1 MTLFNRTAAIKS
13 HYIRRFSLCDSV
25 PNQRKQKMVI
35 KSKNKIE
42 FQSNAKF
49 NKAPEVCKFV
59 LSAVTAACIAAPTL
73 AGELLV
79 YSSTDADNL
88 KYYMEEFQ
96 KDNPDI
102 KVNVVREST
111 GTMAAKMMAE
121 KDNPQADFLFEMAAT
136 VALSMES
143 QGMFHEYTPVGMDK
157 IDPRYVDTKEPV
169 TWVGNYGWA
178 GCICWNRIE
187 AEKLGLPKPK
197 SWAELVN
204 PIYKGHISMPNPASS
219 GTGFLDVSSWMQI
232 MGEDKAWEYM
242 DALHENVGIYT
253 HSGSKPCKQA
263 GAGEFPIGISWPGRA
278 IKIIK
283 AGAPI
288 DMIIPEEGIGWEMQV
303 VAIMKGTDNL
313 PDAKRLMDWTLA
325 RGMEL
330 FGERQSIIADISKV
344 KKDPE
349 LPDFYDEV
357 VAKLINN
364 DFVWAAENKTEI
376 VGEWKKRYDGKS
388 EPKK

>member
-1 MTLFNRTAAIKS
+1 MINILKRVS
-13 HYIRRFSLCDSV
+13 SPPRRFLVVLAS
-25 PNQRKQKMVI
+25 
-35 KSKNKIE
+35 
-42 FQSNAKF
+42 A
-49 NKAPEVCKFV
+49 AV
-59 LSAVTAACIAAPTL
+59 LSQAAS

-88 KYYMEEFQ
+88 KFYMSEFQ

-121 KDNPQADFLFEMAAT
+121 KDNPRADFLFEMAAT
-136 VALSMES
+136 VALNMEA
-143 QGMFHEYTPVGMDK
+143 QGMFHEYSPAGMDK
-157 IDPRYVDTKEPV
+157 IDPRYVDKTAPV

-197 SWAELVN
+197 SWADLAK

-219 GTGFLDVSSWMQI
+219 GTGFLDVSSWIQI
-232 MGEDKAWEYM
+232 MGEEKAWNYM
-242 DALHENVGIYT
+242 DDLHSNVAVYT

-288 DMIIPEEGIGWEMQV
+288 DMIIPKEGVGWEMQV
-303 VAIMKGTDNL
+303 VAIMAGTDNL
-313 PDAKRLMDWTLA
+313 PDAKRLMDWTLG
-325 RGMEL
+325 RGMTL
-330 FGERQSIIADISKV
+330 FGMRQSIIADPSKV
-344 KKDPE
+344 QKDPD

-357 VAKLINN
+357 QAKLIDN
-364 DFVWAAENKTEI
+364 DFVWAAENKNAI
-376 VGEWKKRYDGKS
+376 VAKWKKRYDGKT
-388 EPKK
+388 EPKKKK

>member
-1 MTLFNRTAAIKS
+1 MFKILTSKHPLSSVVAAFFLALFS
-13 HYIRRFSLCDSV
+13 FSTS
-25 PNQRKQKMVI
+25 
-35 KSKNKIE
+35 SY
-42 FQSNAKF
+42 
-49 NKAPEVCKFV
+49 
-59 LSAVTAACIAAPTL
+59 

-96 KDNPDI
+96 KDNPSI

-111 GTMAAKMMAE
+111 GTMAAKLMAE

-136 VALSMES
+136 VALNMEAE
-143 QGMFHEYTPVGMDK
+143 GMFHEYTPKGMDD
-157 IDPRYVDTKEPV
+157 IDQRYVDKTAPV

-187 AEKLGLPKPK
+187 AENLGLPKPK
-197 SWAELVN
+197 TWADLAN

-219 GTGFLDVSSWMQI
+219 GTGYLDVSSWIQI
-232 MGEDKAWEYM
+232 MGKEKAWKYM
-242 DALHENVGIYT
+242 DALHNNVAVYT

-263 GAGEFPIGISWPGRA
+263 GSGEFTIGISWPGRA

-303 VAIMKGTDNL
+303 VAIMSGTDNL
-313 PDAKRLMDWTLA
+313 PDAKRLMDWTLG
-325 RGMEL
+325 RGMSL
-330 FGERQSIIADISKV
+330 FGERQSIIADPSKIT
-344 KKDPE
+344 KDPQ

-357 VAKLINN
+357 QAKLINN
-364 DFVWAAENKTEI
+364 NFVWAAANKTRI
-376 VGEWKKRYDGKS
+376 VGEWKKRYDGKT
-388 EPKK
+388 EPKNLVTESFANKSYRYDTIFAYYFRFEV

>member
-1 MTLFNRTAAIKS
+1 MKQIKKFRQFLSPYLVLTAVVLF
-13 HYIRRFSLCDSV
+13 C
-25 PNQRKQKMVI
+25 
-35 KSKNKIE
+35 
-42 FQSNAKF
+42 F
-49 NKAPEVCKFV
+49 NS
-59 LSAVTAACIAAPTL
+59 SAL

-136 VALSMES
+136 VALNMEAE
-143 QGMFHEYTPVGMDK
+143 GMFHEYTPIGMDK
-157 IDPRYVDTKEPV
+157 IDQRYVDKSAPV

-187 AEKLGLPKPK
+187 AENHGLPKPK
-197 SWAELVN
+197 TWAELAN

-219 GTGFLDVSSWMQI
+219 GTGFLDISSWIQI
-232 MGEDKAWEYM
+232 WGEEKAWKYM
-242 DALHENVGIYT
+242 DQLHKNIGVYT

-263 GAGEFPIGISWPGRA
+263 GSGEFAIGISWPGRA

-303 VAIMKGTDNL
+303 VAIMSGTDNL
-313 PDAKRLMDWTLA
+313 PDAKRLMNWTLG
-325 RGMEL
+325 RGMNL
-330 FGERQSIIADISKV
+330 FGERQSIIADPSKV
-344 KKDPE
+344 TKDPE

-357 VAKLINN
+357 QAKLINN
-364 DFVWAAENKTEI
+364 DFVWAAANKTRL
-376 VGEWKKRYDGKS
+376 VNEWKKRYDGKT

>member
-1 MTLFNRTAAIKS
+1 MS
-13 HYIRRFSLCDSV
+13 FSLRSLLKRFESYFIWKKNSADKMLFQTNLISIIHFQESV
-25 PNQRKQKMVI
+25 MFKTLT
-35 KSKNKIE
+35 SKY
-42 FQSNAKF
+42 
-49 NKAPEVCKFV
+49 P
-59 LSAVTAACIAAPTL
+59 LSSVVAVFFLALFSFSTSSY

-88 KYYMEEFQ
+88 KYYMDEFQ

-102 KVNVVREST
+102 KVNVIREST
-111 GTMAAKMMAE
+111 GTMAAKLLAE

-136 VALSMES
+136 AALNMEAE
-143 QGMFHEYTPVGMDK
+143 GMFHEYTPKGMDK
-157 IDPRYVDTKEPV
+157 IDQRYVDKTAPV

-187 AEKLGLPKPK
+187 AENLGLPKPK
-197 SWAELVN
+197 SWADLAN

-219 GTGFLDVSSWMQI
+219 GTGYLDVSSWIQI
-232 MGEDKAWEYM
+232 MGEDKAWKYM
-242 DALHENVGIYT
+242 DALHKNVAVYT

-263 GAGEFPIGISWPGRA
+263 GSGEFTIGISWPGRA

-303 VAIMKGTDNL
+303 VAIMAGTDNL
-313 PDAKRLMDWTLA
+313 PDAKRLMDWTLG
-325 RGMEL
+325 RGMSL
-330 FGERQSIIADISKV
+330 FGERQSIIADPSKIT
-344 KKDPE
+344 KDPD
-349 LPDFYDEV
+349 LPGFYDEV
-357 VAKLINN
+357 QAKLINN
-364 DFVWAAENKTEI
+364 NFVWAAANKPRI
-376 VGEWKKRYDGKS
+376 VGEWKKRYDGKT

>member
-1 MTLFNRTAAIKS
+1 MIIKAKNILS
-13 HYIRRFSLCDSV
+13 G
-25 PNQRKQKMVI
+25 RKQTATSLI
-35 KSKNKIE
+35 GRALKSALIP
-42 FQSNAKF
+42 A
-49 NKAPEVCKFV
+49 
-59 LSAVTAACIAAPTL
+59 IAAGMATHAF

-102 KVNVVREST
+102 KVNVLREST

-136 VALSMES
+136 VALNMEAE
-143 QGMFHEYTPVGMDK
+143 GMFHEYTPVGMDT
-157 IDPRYVDTKEPV
+157 IDPRYVDSTAPV

-178 GCICWNRIE
+178 GCICWNTIE
-187 AEKLGLPKPK
+187 AEKLGLPKPT
-197 SWAELVN
+197 SWADLADPV
-204 PIYKGHISMPNPASS
+204 YKGYISMPNPASS
-219 GTGFLDVSSWMQI
+219 GTGFLDVSSWIQI
-232 MGEDKAWEYM
+232 MGEEKAWDYM
-242 DALHENVGIYT
+242 DALHKNVGIYT

-263 GAGEFPIGISWPGRA
+263 GSGEFPVGISWPGRA

-288 DMIIPEEGIGWEMQV
+288 DMIIPDEGIGWEMQV

-330 FGERQSIIADISKV
+330 FGERQSLIADNSKV

-364 DFVWAAENKTEI
+364 DFVWAAAHKAEI
-376 VGEWKKRYDGKS
+376 VGEWKKRYDGKT

>member
-1 MTLFNRTAAIKS
+1 MS
-13 HYIRRFSLCDSV
+13 FSLRSLLKRFESYFIWKKYSADKMLFQTNLISIIHFQESV
-25 PNQRKQKMVI
+25 MFKTLT
-35 KSKNKIE
+35 SKY
-42 FQSNAKF
+42 
-49 NKAPEVCKFV
+49 P
-59 LSAVTAACIAAPTL
+59 LSSVVAVFFLALFSFSTSSY

-96 KDNPDI
+96 KDHPDI
-102 KVNVVREST
+102 KVNVIREST
-111 GTMAAKMMAE
+111 GTMAAKLLAE

-136 VALSMES
+136 AALNMEAE
-143 QGMFHEYTPVGMDK
+143 GMFHEYTPKGMDK
-157 IDPRYVDTKEPV
+157 IDQRYVDKTAPV

-187 AEKLGLPKPK
+187 AENLGLPKPK
-197 SWAELVN
+197 SWADLAN

-219 GTGFLDVSSWMQI
+219 GTGYLDVSSWVQL
-232 MGEDKAWEYM
+232 MGEDKAWKYM
-242 DALHENVGIYT
+242 DALHKNVAVYT

-263 GAGEFPIGISWPGRA
+263 GSGEFAIGISWPGRA

-303 VAIMKGTDNL
+303 VAIMAGTDNL
-313 PDAKRLMDWTLA
+313 PDAKRLMDWTLG
-325 RGMEL
+325 RGMSL
-330 FGERQSIIADISKV
+330 FGERQSIIADPSKIT
-344 KKDPE
+344 KDPD
-349 LPDFYDEV
+349 LPGFYDEV
-357 VAKLINN
+357 QAKLINN
-364 DFVWAAENKTEI
+364 DFVWAAANKPRI
-376 VGEWKKRYDGKS
+376 VGEWKKRYDGKT

>member
-1 MTLFNRTAAIKS
+1 MS
-13 HYIRRFSLCDSV
+13 FSLRSLLKRFESYFIWKKNSADKMLFQTNLISIIHFQESV
-25 PNQRKQKMVI
+25 MFKTLT
-35 KSKNKIE
+35 SKY
-42 FQSNAKF
+42 
-49 NKAPEVCKFV
+49 P
-59 LSAVTAACIAAPTL
+59 LSSVVAVFFLALFSFSTSSY

-88 KYYMEEFQ
+88 KYYMDEFQ

-102 KVNVVREST
+102 KVNVIREST
-111 GTMAAKMMAE
+111 GTMAAKLLAE

-136 VALSMES
+136 AALNMEAE
-143 QGMFHEYTPVGMDK
+143 GMFHEYTPKGMDK
-157 IDPRYVDTKEPV
+157 IDQRYVDKTAPV

-187 AEKLGLPKPK
+187 AENLGLPKPK
-197 SWAELVN
+197 SWADLAN

-219 GTGFLDVSSWMQI
+219 GTGYLDVSSWIQI
-232 MGEDKAWEYM
+232 MGEDKAWKYM
-242 DALHENVGIYT
+242 DALHKNVAVYT

-263 GAGEFPIGISWPGRA
+263 GSGEFTIGISWPGRA

-303 VAIMKGTDNL
+303 VAIMAGTDNL
-313 PDAKRLMDWTLA
+313 PDAKRLMDWTLG
-325 RGMEL
+325 RGMSL
-330 FGERQSIIADISKV
+330 FGERQSIIADPSKIT
-344 KKDPE
+344 KDPD
-349 LPDFYDEV
+349 LPGFYDEV
-357 VAKLINN
+357 QAKLINN
-364 DFVWAAENKTEI
+364 DFVWAAANKPRI
-376 VGEWKKRYDGKS
+376 VGEWKKRYDGKT

>member
-1 MTLFNRTAAIKS
+1 MFKILTRKHPLSSVVAASFLALFS
-13 HYIRRFSLCDSV
+13 FSTS
-25 PNQRKQKMVI
+25 
-35 KSKNKIE
+35 SY
-42 FQSNAKF
+42 
-49 NKAPEVCKFV
+49 
-59 LSAVTAACIAAPTL
+59 

-96 KDNPDI
+96 KDNPSI

-111 GTMAAKMMAE
+111 GTMAAKLMAE

-136 VALSMES
+136 VALNMEAE
-143 QGMFHEYTPVGMDK
+143 GMFHEYTPKGMDD
-157 IDPRYVDTKEPV
+157 IDQRYVDKTAPV

-187 AEKLGLPKPK
+187 AENLGLPKPK
-197 SWAELVN
+197 TWADLAN

-219 GTGFLDVSSWMQI
+219 GTGYLDVSSWIQI
-232 MGEDKAWEYM
+232 MGKEKAWKYM
-242 DALHENVGIYT
+242 DALHNNVAVYT

-263 GAGEFPIGISWPGRA
+263 GSGEFTIGISWPGRA

-303 VAIMKGTDNL
+303 VAIMSGTDNL
-313 PDAKRLMDWTLA
+313 PDAKRLMDWTLG
-325 RGMEL
+325 RGMSL
-330 FGERQSIIADISKV
+330 FGERQSIIADPSKIT
-344 KKDPE
+344 KDPQ

-357 VAKLINN
+357 QAKLINN
-364 DFVWAAENKTEI
+364 NFVWAAANKTRI
-376 VGEWKKRYDGKS
+376 VGEWKKRYDGKT

>member
-1 MTLFNRTAAIKS
+1 MKICDYIHIFKGRRHMFKFLIKNFFTYLMFLSFLTLNIGT
-13 HYIRRFSLCDSV
+13 
-25 PNQRKQKMVI
+25 N
-35 KSKNKIE
+35 
-42 FQSNAKF
+42 
-49 NKAPEVCKFV
+49 
-59 LSAVTAACIAAPTL
+59 

-88 KYYMEEFQ
+88 KHYMDEFQ
-96 KDNPDI
+96 KDHPDI

-136 VALSMES
+136 VALNMEAE
-143 QGMFHEYTPVGMDK
+143 GMFVEYTPKGMDT
-157 IDPRYVDTKEPV
+157 IDQRYVDNTPPV

-187 AEKLGLPKPK
+187 AEKNGLPKPT
-197 SWAELVN
+197 SWAELTN
-204 PIYKGHISMPNPASS
+204 PIYKGHISMPNPNSS

-232 MGEDKAWEYM
+232 WGEEEAWEYM
-242 DALHENVGIYT
+242 DALHENVAVYT

-263 GAGEFPIGISWPGRA
+263 GAGEFTIGISWPGRA
-278 IKIIK
+278 IKVIK

-303 VAIMKGTDNL
+303 VAIMEGTDNL
-313 PDAKRLMDWTLA
+313 ADAKTLMDWTLGE
-325 RGMEL
+325 GMKL
-330 FGERQSIIADISKV
+330 FGERQSIIADSSKV
-344 KKDPE
+344 TKDPE

-357 VAKLINN
+357 QAKLINN
-364 DFVWAAENKTEI
+364 DFVWAAANKTRI
-376 VGEWKKRYDGKS
+376 VNEWKQRYDGKT
-388 EPKK
+388 EPKS

>member
-42 FQSNAKF
+42 FQSNTKF
-49 NKAPEVCKFV
+49 NKAPEVFKFV

-364 DFVWAAENKTEI
+364 DFVWAAKNKTEI